1 MENYRIIIDYCWKI
15 IEKPDC
21 AVSQLTL
28 FPNLRYLPIR
38 EEFVHPWHISDT
50 FSRIRVIVENIF
62 PPIQPFLSL
71 QASLIRKH

>member
-50 FSRIRVIVENIF
+50 FS
-62 PPIQPFLSL
+62 
-71 QASLIRKH
+71 K